1 MSTSSITTVITDAG
15 FSLLRAAPG
24 HKLIY
29 TRAVCGSGYV
39 EKTQLATQ
47 TEVTDYV
54 MDLSI
59 VEFGPT
65 ESAAT
70 LRLQLDNSKAPKEF
84 QLYQIGIFA
93 KLLDEEQELIGETL
107 IQIMQYEEPDIVR
120 AVPHVSE
127 FVVNVLLGQAEKVEG
142 IIDMAAYVSLRH
154 FSSRTVNGK
163 PLSADVTLTGE
174 DINVSDSDP
183 TTVKAALSNK
193 ADLVDGQVPYSQ
205 MPHMT
210 KGKTIYVATT
220 GDDSNQGTQE
230 SPFRT
235 IQAAINSL
243 PKDLST
249 EIVAISIADGTYD
262 EDISIL
268 SFHGGNLDY
277 GLLIQGNP
285 YNPSAVKVRRIEVRS
300 CSAVIQL
307 SGMTIVGT
315 RAPILF
321 LGRSNVSVGNVT
333 VQPDGDKEYFYSN
346 YAVVVGRFSNVYAS
360 SFNVSANNTW
370 GGVSIYIGVLYVN
383 KLSIKNCGTGLSVG
397 DSSNESPGIAIFYN
411 QPTFDGNTLDVSKDG
426 AGSIISGLEGQ

>member
-193 ADLVDGQVPYSQ
+193 ANKVDPERYDFPFADGFQAYQPCKYWKNEFGEVTIQIGAIQNNVIITAGFSGSVIGN
-205 MPHMT
+205 MPEGFRP
-210 KGKTIYVATT
+210 KQQIYFPATT
-220 GDDSNQGTQE
+220 TLSNCVG
-230 SPFRT
+230 F
-235 IQAAINSL
+235 INPAGS
-243 PKDLST
+243 
-249 EIVAISIADGTYD
+249 VAISTKDDIA
-262 EDISIL
+262 
-268 SFHGGNLDY
+268 
-277 GLLIQGNP
+277 P
-285 YNPSAVKVRRIEVRS
+285 
-300 CSAVIQL
+300 
-307 SGMTIVGT
+307 GT
-315 RAPILF
+315 RFTAFTI
-321 LGRSNVSVGNVT
+321 S
-333 VQPDGDKEYFYSN
+333 
-346 YAVVVGRFSNVYAS
+346 
-360 SFNVSANNTW
+360 
-370 GGVSIYIGVLYVN
+370 YIA
-383 KLSIKNCGTGLSVG
+383 
-397 DSSNESPGIAIFYN
+397 E
-411 QPTFDGNTLDVSKDG
+411 
-426 AGSIISGLEGQ
+426 

>member
-1 MSTSSITTVITDAG
+1 MSTTSITTVITDAG

-127 FVVNVLLGQAEKVEG
+127 FVVNVLLGQAEEVEG
-142 IIDMAAYVSLRH
+142 IIDMAAYVSIRQ

-174 DINVSDSDP
+174 DIKVSDSDP
-183 TTVKAALSNK
+183 ATIKTALSNK
-193 ADLVDGQVPYSQ
+193 ADKVKPKRYDFSFSEGFQAYQPCQYWKNEFDEVTIQIGAMKNNVLITSGADAIIGN
-205 MPHMT
+205 MPVGFRPKHQ
-210 KGKTIYVATT
+210 IYFPAVAQLSYCTGFINAAGEVVVATKSDIPSGSKFT
-220 GDDSNQGTQE
+220 AL
-230 SPFRT
+230 T
-235 IQAAINSL
+235 ISYLA
-243 PKDLST
+243 
-249 EIVAISIADGTYD
+249 E
-262 EDISIL
+262 
-268 SFHGGNLDY
+268 
-277 GLLIQGNP
+277 
-285 YNPSAVKVRRIEVRS
+285 
-300 CSAVIQL
+300 
-307 SGMTIVGT
+307 
-315 RAPILF
+315 
-321 LGRSNVSVGNVT
+321 
-333 VQPDGDKEYFYSN
+333 
-346 YAVVVGRFSNVYAS
+346 
-360 SFNVSANNTW
+360 
-370 GGVSIYIGVLYVN
+370 
-383 KLSIKNCGTGLSVG
+383 
-397 DSSNESPGIAIFYN
+397 
-411 QPTFDGNTLDVSKDG
+411 
-426 AGSIISGLEGQ
+426 

>member
-84 QLYQIGIFA
+84 QLYQIGISA

-193 ADLVDGQVPYSQ
+193 AP
-205 MPHMT
+205 
-210 KGKTIYVATT
+210 T
-220 GDDSNQGTQE
+220 G
-230 SPFRT
+230 
-235 IQAAINSL
+235 
-243 PKDLST
+243 
-249 EIVAISIADGTYD
+249 
-262 EDISIL
+262 
-268 SFHGGNLDY
+268 Y
-277 GLLIQGNP
+277 GLGLGSGPTLSSLSALDNARSNGWYLLYLAGTGTDVCGYTYGTIRVDASSRGIHQTFHTAVDPAGVIHRVLSYESESWGPWEWENP
-285 YNPSAVKVRRIEVRS
+285 LLVPGVEYQTTKRYGGKVVFQKLVSLGQAIDGAVIEVVSDDYRINKIS
-300 CSAVIQL
+300 HAKGDPGLFPICQWDIRPEL
-307 SGMTIVGT
+307 SEWDFAIACDGRNIKIYAGS
-315 RAPILF
+315 RA
-321 LGRSNVSVGNVT
+321 T
-333 VQPDGDKEYFYSN
+333 E
-346 YAVVVGRFSNVYAS
+346 
-360 SFNVSANNTW
+360 
-370 GGVSIYIGVLYVN
+370 
-383 KLSIKNCGTGLSVG
+383 
-397 DSSNESPGIAIFYN
+397 
-411 QPTFDGNTLDVSKDG
+411 G
-426 AGSIISGLEGQ
+426 AGKSVNVLVEYYIA